1 MSDPNYDAN
10 YDWSADIHMYKLY
23 VNDTID
29 GEITA
34 ELDRKGITLDEL
46 RKQPIDRRVGTVSG
60 VVLKLGY
67 YGDLNGVPRTMR
79 RNGQAR
85 KWLELRGLATA

>member
-10 YDWSADIHMYKLY
+10 YDWERDVHLYKLY

-29 GEITA
+29 AEITA
-34 ELDRKGITLDEL
+34 ELTRQRVSIDDLQKQTL
-46 RKQPIDRRVGTVSG
+46 DRRVVTVSG

-79 RNGQAR
+79 RYGQAR
-85 KWLELRGLATA
+85 KWLELRGLT